1 MADQSWPRT
10 AKGILPPGGGRI
22 TVRTLIASEPILAV
36 ASIGAWMLEADGQLW
51 WSQET
56 RAIHGVPTD
65 FVPQLATAIDFY
77 APEHRE
83 LVANAVALAMETGT
97 PWDLE
102 LAIIRVDGER
112 RQVRAR
118 GRRAER
124 GAGEPAAILGTF
136 EDVTDRFAAAALA
149 AAELA
154 KRAQTETLL
163 KDVISG
169 IPAALSVYDADER
182 LILVNENY
190 RGIMPGN
197 ATLMV
202 DNEKLETIIRN
213 KVMANHYVPE
223 VSASDPPAVR
233 DAWVQDYLARHRQPG
248 YLRVFHL
255 ANDKWMQASAAQS
268 ESGNIVSIRTD
279 VSALKRAE
287 RELRRRTEEDVL
299 TGLANRE
306 VLMAKLAELDT
317 DGRPG
322 LLVLIDVD
330 FFKAVNDGMGH
341 PSGDLLLR
349 LIARRLRRTAR
360 HGDLAARLAGDEFA
374 LIAYNLA
381 DADAISAFAQRLHAA
396 LRGPMRLNGNH
407 YTPSVSVGMAP
418 FPLPGMNAKRLLAN
432 ADAALYEAKRQG
444 RDRHVLFDE
453 ALAAKVQNRTEMADH
468 LRRALAA
475 GKIQAALQPQK
486 ELGTRRILGFEAL
499 ARWQHR
505 GCWVP
510 TADFVPLADDVGLA
524 LPLGLAVLEA
534 ALAGFADML
543 RAGLEPGLLAVNVST
558 VQMLSDDFVESLLG
572 ALARHG
578 VLPGQLE
585 VEVTETVLLDRSTA
599 RIGQTLAALRALGVQ
614 VALDDFGT
622 GYASLKHLSS
632 FKVDRI
638 KIDQSFVRAID
649 DPCADPAVERGLIAR
664 TLIGLGRGM
673 GLDVIAEGVET
684 ASQRE
689 FLLQH
694 GCTGIQGWLVSRP
707 MLPAEAKRWLERR
720 RRQERR
726 AAASG

>member
-1 MADQSWPRT
+1 MADQSWPRRVSR
-10 AKGILPPGGGRI
+10 IPSPGTGRI
-22 TVRTLIASEPILAV
+22 TLRTLMASESILAV
-36 ASIGAWMLEADGQLW
+36 AGIGAWMLEADGRLW

-56 RAIHGVPTD
+56 RAIHGVPAD
-65 FVPQLATAIDFY
+65 FEPQLATAIDFY
-77 APEHRE
+77 APEHRAI
-83 LVANAVALAMETGT
+83 VAAAVADTLETGI

-102 LAIIRVDGER
+102 LAIIRVDGQR

-118 GRRAER
+118 GRQAER
-124 GAGEPAAILGTF
+124 GAGEASAILGTF
-136 EDVTDRFAAAALA
+136 EDVTDRFEAANLA

-163 KDVISG
+163 KDVISS

-182 LILVNENY
+182 LMLVNENY
-190 RGIMPGN
+190 RTIMPGN
-197 ATLMV
+197 QTLMV
-202 DNEKLETIIRN
+202 IGQPLETIIRN

-233 DAWVQDYLARHRQPG
+233 EAWVQDYLARHRQPG
-248 YLRVFHL
+248 YSRIFHL
-255 ANDKWMQASAAQS
+255 ANDRWMQASAAKS
-268 ESGNIVSIRTD
+268 ESGNTVSLRTD

-287 RELRRRTEEDVL
+287 RELRQRIEEDAL
-299 TGLANRE
+299 TGLANRD
-306 VLMAKLAELDT
+306 VLLARLAQLDA

-341 PSGDLLLR
+341 PAGDLLLR
-349 LIARRLRRTAR
+349 LLARRLQRVVRP
-360 HGDLAARLAGDEFA
+360 GDLAARLAGDEFA

-381 DADAISAFAQRLHAA
+381 DADAISAYAQRLHTA
-396 LRGPMRLNGNH
+396 LRRPMRLSGNH

-418 FPLPGMNAKRLLAN
+418 FPLPRMTAKRLLAN
-432 ADAALYEAKRQG
+432 ADAALYQAKRQG

-453 ALAAKVQNRTEMADH
+453 ALATKVRNRTEMADH

-475 GKIQAALQPQK
+475 GQIQVALQPQK
-486 ELGTRRILGFEAL
+486 ELGTKRILGFEAL

-510 TADFVPLADDVGLA
+510 TTDFVPLADDVGLA

-534 ALAGFADML
+534 ALAGFAEML

-558 VQMLSDDFVESLLG
+558 AQLLSDDFADALLA

-578 VLPGQLE
+578 VSPHQLE
-585 VEVTETVLLDRSTA
+585 VEVTETVLLDRSIA
-599 RIGQTLAALRALGVQ
+599 RIGKALAALRALGVQ

-622 GYASLKHLSS
+622 GYASLTHLSS

-638 KIDQSFVRAID
+638 KIDQTFVRAID
-649 DPCADPAVERGLIAR
+649 DPGADPAVARGLIAR

-684 ASQRE
+684 ASQRA
-689 FLLQH
+689 FLLEH
-694 GCTGIQGWLVSRP
+694 GCTAIQGWLVSRP
-707 MLPAEAKRWLERR
+707 MLPADAMRWLQRR
-720 RRQERR
+720 RRMEREQ
-726 AAASG
+726 ADAG